1 VAGARVSP
9 QVPPELV
16 VLLVLLVVG
25 LSAALSERLRVAAPL
40 LLVALG
46 AAVAALPGV
55 PAVEVSPELVLSG
68 VLPPLLYSAAVQLPA
83 MGFRRDASAIS
94 GLSVVLVLLSA
105 VSVGALLSWLLGVGF
120 WWGVALGAVVSPTDA
135 VATSIVK
142 GLGASPRAVAL
153 LEGEGLLNDAT
164 ALVLLRTAVAVAAAG
179 TAAGA
184 GGGGGGDGPSFGS
197 AVGDFAWAVALA
209 VVVGLV
215 VGHLDLAVRRRLDD
229 PAAGT
234 LVSFAVPFAASLPVE
249 HLGGSGL
256 VAAVVAGL
264 VTNHHAPRVLT
275 PRARLSD
282 GQTWRSAS
290 LLLEGGVFLLMG
302 LELPAV
308 LSAVAADPDTAGGVG
323 EVGLG
328 HAVLVAAAALAAVLA
343 VRALFVAGL
352 LGLSHRRRDRRE
364 VARQRFSLFA
374 QRFEDR
380 SPAEVAAAITARRAL
395 DSPAGRV
402 RGGLRRGGLRG
413 AWRAAQRRPITEEA
427 VTRITTRLRRARAD
441 LDYLL
446 TEPLGWREGVVVV
459 WAGMRG
465 AVTVAA
471 AQTLPVDAPQREL
484 LVLVAYL
491 VAAGSLLLQGLT
503 LRRVVVAVGSTRQRG
518 EDEVTEQRAAL
529 LQLVADAGRAAG
541 VPDGTDPRR
550 ARLLRLHAQRDALLD
565 ARDEGS
571 FDAEALARALD
582 VVDADEISLTLRGG
596 PAR

>member
-1 VAGARVSP
+1 MLVVS
-9 QVPPELV
+9 VELV
-16 VLLVLLVVG
+16 VLLLLLVVG
-25 LSAALSERLRVAAPL
+25 LSAVLSQRLRVAAPL

-55 PAVEVSPELVLSG
+55 PAVEVPPELVLSG
-68 VLPPLLYSAAVQLPA
+68 ILPPLLYAAAVQLPA

-94 GLSVVLVLLSA
+94 GLSVVLVLVSA
-105 VSVGALLSWLLGVGF
+105 VSVGALMSWLLGVGF

-142 GLGASPRAVAL
+142 GLGASPRAVSL

-179 TAAGA
+179 TAMT
-184 GGGGGGDGPSFGS
+184 GGSGSGEAPGVGS

-215 VGHLDLAVRRRLDD
+215 VGHLDLAVRRRIDD

-234 LVSFAVPFAASLPVE
+234 LISFAVPFAASLPVE

-264 VTNHHAPRVLT
+264 VTNHHAPRVLG
-275 PRARLSD
+275 PQARLSD
-282 GQTWRSAS
+282 SQTWRSAS
-290 LLLEGGVFLLMG
+290 LLLEGGIFLLMG

-308 LSAVAADPDTAGGVG
+308 LAAVAADPETGGGVG
-323 EVGLG
+323 RLGLG
-328 HAVLVAAAALAAVLA
+328 QAVGVAALALLA
-343 VRALFVAGL
+343 VVGVRAVFVTAL
-352 LGLSHRRRDRRE
+352 LVVSHRRRGRRE
-364 VARQRFSLFA
+364 LARRRFSA
-374 QRFEDR
+374 AAERFDGR

-395 DSPAGRV
+395 DGAAGRV
-402 RGGLRRGGLRG
+402 TLVKGGLRRGGLLG
-413 AWRAAQRRPITEEA
+413 AWRAARRRPITEET
-427 VTRITTRLRRARAD
+427 VGRLTTRLRRVRAD

-446 TEPLGWREGVVVV
+446 DEPLGWREGVVVV

-465 AVTVAA
+465 AITVAA

-503 LRRVVVAVGSTRQRG
+503 LRRVVLAVGSTRQRS
-518 EDEVTEQRAAL
+518 EEETAAERAAL
-529 LQLVADAGRAAG
+529 LRLVHDAGRAAP
-541 VPDGTDPRR
+541 VPEGSSPKQT
-550 ARLLRLHAQRDALLD
+550 RLVQLQAQRDALLD
-565 ARDEGS
+565 ARDDGS
-571 FDAEALARALD
+571 FDAEALSHALD

-596 PAR
+596 AHG

>member
-1 VAGARVSP
+1 M
-9 QVPPELV
+9 PPELV

-184 GGGGGGDGPSFGS
+184 GGDGGGPSFGS
-197 AVGDFAWAVALA
+197 AVGDFAWAVTLA

-308 LSAVAADPDTAGGVG
+308 LAAVAADPETAGGVG

-343 VRALFVAGL
+343 VRALFVTGL
-352 LGLSHRRRDRRE
+352 LGLSHRRRDRQE
-364 VARQRFSLFA
+364 LARQRFSSFA

-413 AWRAAQRRPITEEA
+413 AWRAAQRRPVTEEA
-427 VTRITTRLRRARAD
+427 VTRITTRLRRVRAD

-471 AQTLPVDAPQREL
+471 AQTLPEDAPQREL

-503 LRRVVVAVGSTRQRG
+503 LRRVVLAVGSTRQRD
-518 EDEVTEQRAAL
+518 EDEVAGQRAAL
-529 LQLVADAGRAAG
+529 LQLVADAGRAAQ

-571 FDAEALARALD
+571 FDAEALSRALD

>member
-1 VAGARVSP
+1 MLVVS
-9 QVPPELV
+9 PELV
-16 VLLVLLVVG
+16 VLLLLLVVG
-25 LSAALSERLRVAAPL
+25 LSAVLSARLRVAAPL

-46 AAVAALPGV
+46 AGVAALPGV
-55 PAVEVSPELVLSG
+55 PAVEVPPELVLAG
-68 VLPPLLYSAAVQLPA
+68 ILPPLLYSAAVQLPA

-94 GLSVVLVLLSA
+94 GLSVVLVLVSA

-142 GLGASPRAVAL
+142 GLGASPRAVSL

-179 TAAGA
+179 TAMSES
-184 GGGGGGDGPSFGS
+184 PSVGS
-197 AVGDFAWAVALA
+197 AVGDFAWAVAVA

-215 VGHLDLAVRRRLDD
+215 VGHLDLAVRRRVDD

-234 LVSFAVPFAASLPVE
+234 LISFAVPFAASLPVE

-264 VTNHHAPRVLT
+264 VTNHHAPRVLG

-290 LLLEGGVFLLMG
+290 LLLEGGIFLLMG

-308 LSAVAADPDTAGGVG
+308 LAAVAADPETAGGVG
-323 EVGLG
+323 RLGLG
-328 HAVLVAAAALAAVLA
+328 QAVAVAAAALAAVLA

-352 LGLSHRRRDRRE
+352 LGVAHRRRDRRE
-364 VARQRFSLFA
+364 LARRRFSAFA
-374 QRFEDR
+374 ERFEDR
-380 SPAEVAAAITARRAL
+380 SPAEVATAITARRAA
-395 DSPAGRV
+395 DSTAGRV
-402 RGGLRRGGLRG
+402 RGGLRRGGLLG
-413 AWRAAQRRPITEEA
+413 AWRAARQRPVTEDT
-427 VTRITTRLRRARAD
+427 VTRITTRLRRVRAD

-446 TEPLGWREGVVVV
+446 DEPLGWREGVVVV

-471 AQTLPVDAPQREL
+471 AQTLPEDAPQREL

-503 LRRVVVAVGSTRQRG
+503 LRRVVLAVGSTRQRSE
-518 EDEVTEQRAAL
+518 EDDAAQRAAL
-529 LQLVADAGRAAG
+529 HQLVVDAVRAAR
-541 VPDGTDPRR
+541 VPEGASAKET
-550 ARLLRLHAQRDALLD
+550 RLVQLRAQRDALLD

-571 FDAEALARALD
+571 FDAEALIHALD
-582 VVDADEISLTLRGG
+582 VVDADEISLALRGG
-596 PAR
+596 PTG

>member
-1 VAGARVSP
+1 ME
-9 QVPPELV
+9 PEVV
-16 VLLVLLVVG
+16 VLLLLLVVG

-55 PAVEVSPELVLSG
+55 PAVEVSPQLVLSG
-68 VLPPLLYSAAVQLPA
+68 ILPPLLYSAAVQLPA

-94 GLSVVLVLLSA
+94 GLSVVLVLASA
-105 VSVGALLSWLLGVGF
+105 ASVGALMSWLLGVGF

-164 ALVLLRTAVAVAAAG
+164 ALVLLRTSVAVAAA
-179 TAAGA
+179 AAAVGA
-184 GGGGGGDGPSFGS
+184 GTPQGASEGPSVGS
-197 AVGDFAWAVALA
+197 ALGDFAWAVALA

-234 LVSFAVPFAASLPVE
+234 LISFAVPFAASLPVE

-264 VTNHHAPRVLT
+264 VTNHHAPRVLG

-308 LSAVAADPDTAGGVG
+308 LAAVAADPDSGGGVG

-328 HAVLVAAAALAAVLA
+328 HAALVAAVALVAVLA
-343 VRALFVAGL
+343 VRALFVALL
-352 LGLSHRRRDRRE
+352 LGLSRRRRDRGRQVRE
-364 VARQRFSLFA
+364 RFSAFA
-374 QRFEDR
+374 ERFEDR
-380 SPAEVAAAITARRAL
+380 TPAEVAAAITARRAL
-395 DSPAGRV
+395 AGPAGRV

-413 AWRAAQRRPITEEA
+413 AWRAARRRPVTEDA
-427 VTRITTRLRRARAD
+427 VARITARLRRVRAD

-446 TEPLGWREGVVVV
+446 DEPLGWREGVVVV

-503 LRRVVVAVGSTRQRG
+503 LRRVVLAVGSTRQRS
-518 EDEVTEQRAAL
+518 EEEEAAQRSAL
-529 LQLVADAGRAAG
+529 LQLVADAGRAAA
-541 VPDGTDPRR
+541 VPDGTDPRQ
-550 ARLLRLHAQRDALLD
+550 ARLLRLRAQRDALLD

-571 FDAEALARALD
+571 FDAEALSRALD
-582 VVDADEISLTLRGG
+582 VVDADEMSLVLRGG
-596 PAR
+596 PER

>member
-1 VAGARVSP
+1 MLVTLPVE
-9 QVPPELV
+9 PEVV
-16 VLLVLLVVG
+16 VLGLLLVVG
-25 LSAALSERLRVAAPL
+25 LSAVLSARLRVAAPL

-46 AAVAALPGV
+46 AALAALPGV
-55 PAVEVSPELVLSG
+55 PSVEVAPELVLSG
-68 VLPPLLYSAAVQLPA
+68 ILPPLLYAAAVQLPA

-94 GLSVVLVLLSA
+94 GLSVVLVLVSA

-179 TAAGA
+179 AAAGSGA
-184 GGGGGGDGPSFGS
+184 PGPSVGS

-215 VGHLDLAVRRRLDD
+215 VGHLDLAVRRRVDD

-234 LVSFAVPFAASLPVE
+234 LLSFAVPFAASLPVE

-264 VTNHHAPRVLT
+264 VTNHHAPRVL
-275 PRARLSD
+275 PPQARLSD
-282 GQTWRSAS
+282 AQTWRSAS

-308 LSAVAADPDTAGGVG
+308 LAAVAADPEVGGGVG
-323 EVGLG
+323 RVGLG
-328 HAVLVAAAALAAVLA
+328 PAALVAAAALAAVLA

-352 LGLSHRRRDRRE
+352 LGLSHRRRDH
-364 VARQRFSLFA
+364 RQRARERFSAVA
-374 QRFEDR
+374 QRFEER
-380 SPAEVAAAITARRAL
+380 TPAQVAAAITARRAL
-395 DSPAGRV
+395 DGPAGRV

-413 AWRAAQRRPITEEA
+413 AWRAAQRRPVTEEA
-427 VTRITTRLRRARAD
+427 VARISTRLRRVRAD

-446 TEPLGWREGVVVV
+446 DEPLGWREGVVVV

-471 AQTLPVDAPQREL
+471 AQTLPEDAPQREL

-503 LRRVVVAVGSTRQRG
+503 LRRVVLAVGSTRERG
-518 EDEVTEQRAAL
+518 EVEVAEQRAAL
-529 LQLVADAGRAAG
+529 LQLVVDAGRAAQ
-541 VPDGTDPRR
+541 VPEDASRR
-550 ARLLRLHAQRDALLD
+550 QVRLAQLHAQRDALLD

-571 FDAEALARALD
+571 FDAEALSHALD

-596 PAR
+596 PAG

>member
-1 VAGARVSP
+1 MP
-9 QVPPELV
+9 VPPELV
-16 VLLVLLVVG
+16 LLLLLLVVG
-25 LSAALSERLRVAAPL
+25 LSAALSERLRVASPL

-55 PAVEVSPELVLSG
+55 PAVQVEPELVLSG
-68 VLPPLLYSAAVQLPA
+68 ILPPLLYAAAVQLPA

-94 GLSVVLVLLSA
+94 GLSVALVLLSA

-179 TAAGA
+179 TALGTT
-184 GGGGGGDGPSFGS
+184 DPSVGS

-215 VGHLDLAVRRRLDD
+215 VGHLDLVVRRRLDD

-282 GQTWRSAS
+282 SQTWRSAS
-290 LLLEGGVFLLMG
+290 LLLEGGIFLLMG

-308 LSAVAADPDTAGGVG
+308 LEAVAADPDTAGGVG
-323 EVGLG
+323 ELGLG
-328 HAVLVAAAALAAVLA
+328 RAALVAAAALAAVLA

-352 LGLSHRRRDRRE
+352 LALSHRRRDRRQLARE
-364 VARQRFSLFA
+364 RFSAVAR
-374 QRFEDR
+374 RFEDR
-380 SPAEVAAAITARRAL
+380 TPAEVAAAITARRAL
-395 DSPAGRV
+395 DGPAGRV

-413 AWRAAQRRPITEEA
+413 AWRAAQRRPVTEEA
-427 VTRITTRLRRARAD
+427 VSRITTRLRRVRAD

-446 TEPLGWREGVVVV
+446 DEPLGWREGVVVV

-471 AQTLPVDAPQREL
+471 AQTLPEDAPQREL

-503 LRRVVVAVGSTRQRG
+503 LRRVVLAVGSTRPRG
-518 EDEVTEQRAAL
+518 EAEVAEQQAAL
-529 LQLVADAGRAAG
+529 VQLVADAGRAAV
-541 VPDGTDPRR
+541 VPDGTPPRQ
-550 ARLLRLHAQRDALLD
+550 ARLLQLRAQRDALLD

-571 FDAEALARALD
+571 FDAEALSRALD
-582 VVDADEISLTLRGG
+582 VVDADEISLTLRDGG
-596 PAR
+596 AH

>member
-1 VAGARVSP
+1 MLVVS
-9 QVPPELV
+9 PELV
-16 VLLVLLVVG
+16 VLLLLLVVG
-25 LSAALSERLRVAAPL
+25 LSAVLSARLRVAAPL

-46 AAVAALPGV
+46 AGVAALPGV
-55 PAVEVSPELVLSG
+55 PAVEVPPELVLAG
-68 VLPPLLYSAAVQLPA
+68 ILPPLLYSAAVQLPA

-94 GLSVVLVLLSA
+94 GLSVVLVLVSA

-142 GLGASPRAVAL
+142 GLGASPRAVSL

-179 TAAGA
+179 TAVSSDGS
-184 GGGGGGDGPSFGS
+184 GQGPSVGS
-197 AVGDFAWAVALA
+197 AAGDFAWAVAVA

-215 VGHLDLAVRRRLDD
+215 VGHLDLAVRRRVDD

-234 LVSFAVPFAASLPVE
+234 LISFAVPFAASLPVE

-264 VTNHHAPRVLT
+264 VTNHHAPRVLG

-282 GQTWRSAS
+282 AQTWRSAS
-290 LLLEGGVFLLMG
+290 LLLEGGIFLLMG

-308 LSAVAADPDTAGGVG
+308 LAAVAADPETGGGVG
-323 EVGLG
+323 RLGLG
-328 HAVLVAAAALAAVLA
+328 SAVAVAAAALAAVLA

-352 LGLSHRRRDRRE
+352 IGVSHRRRDRRE
-364 VARQRFSLFA
+364 RARRRFSA
-374 QRFEDR
+374 VAERFEDR
-380 SPAEVAAAITARRAL
+380 TPAEVAAAITARRAL
-395 DSPAGRV
+395 DSTAGRV

-413 AWRAAQRRPITEEA
+413 AWRAAQRRPVTEDA
-427 VTRITTRLRRARAD
+427 VARITTRLRRVRAD

-446 TEPLGWREGVVVV
+446 DEPLGWREGVVVV

-471 AQTLPVDAPQREL
+471 AQTLPADAPQREL

-503 LRRVVVAVGSTRQRG
+503 LRRTVLAVGTTRQRSES
-518 EDEVTEQRAAL
+518 EDAAQRAAL
-529 LQLVADAGRAAG
+529 HQLVVDAGRAAD
-541 VPDGTDPRR
+541 VPEGASAEETRLLQLR
-550 ARLLRLHAQRDALLD
+550 ARRDALLD
-565 ARDEGS
+565 ARDDGS
-571 FDAEALARALD
+571 FDAEALLHALA
-582 VVDADEISLTLRGG
+582 VVDADEISLSLRGG
-596 PAR
+596 ATG

>member
-1 VAGARVSP
+1 MLVVS
-9 QVPPELV
+9 PELV
-16 VLLVLLVVG
+16 LLLLLLVVG
-25 LSAALSERLRVAAPL
+25 LSAVLSARLQVAAPL

-46 AAVAALPGV
+46 AGVAALPGV
-55 PAVEVSPELVLSG
+55 PAVEVPPELVLAG
-68 VLPPLLYSAAVQLPA
+68 ILPPLLYSAAVQLPA

-94 GLSVVLVLLSA
+94 GLSVVLVLVSA

-142 GLGASPRAVAL
+142 GLGASPRAVSL

-179 TAAGA
+179 TAMTSGGS
-184 GGGGGGDGPSFGS
+184 GGGPSVGS
-197 AVGDFAWAVALA
+197 ALGDFAWAVALA

-215 VGHLDLAVRRRLDD
+215 VGHLDLAVRRRVDD

-234 LVSFAVPFAASLPVE
+234 LISFAVPFAASLPVE

-264 VTNHHAPRVLT
+264 VTNHHAPRVLG

-282 GQTWRSAS
+282 SQTWRSAS
-290 LLLEGGVFLLMG
+290 LLLEGGIFLLMG

-308 LSAVAADPDTAGGVG
+308 LAAVAADPETAGGVG
-323 EVGLG
+323 HLGLG
-328 HAVLVAAAALAAVLA
+328 SAVAVAAAALVAVLA

-364 VARQRFSLFA
+364 LARRRFSAFA
-374 QRFEDR
+374 ERFEDR
-380 SPAEVAAAITARRAL
+380 SPAEVAAAITARRAV
-395 DSPAGRV
+395 DSTAGRV
-402 RGGLRRGGLRG
+402 KGGLRRGGLRG
-413 AWRAAQRRPITEEA
+413 AWRAAQRRPVTEEA
-427 VTRITTRLRRARAD
+427 VGRITTRLRRVRAD

-446 TEPLGWREGVVVV
+446 DEPLGWREGVVVV

-471 AQTLPVDAPQREL
+471 AQTLPEDAPQREL

-503 LRRVVVAVGSTRQRG
+503 LRRVVLAVGSTRQRSES
-518 EDEVTEQRAAL
+518 EDAAQRAAL
-529 LQLVADAGRAAG
+529 HQLVLDAVRAAEVPEGASAKETRLLQLR
-541 VPDGTDPRR
+541 
-550 ARLLRLHAQRDALLD
+550 AQRDALLD
-565 ARDEGS
+565 ARDDGS
-571 FDAEALARALD
+571 FDAEALTHALA
-582 VVDADEISLTLRGG
+582 VVDADEISLSLRGG
-596 PAR
+596 PTG

>member
-1 VAGARVSP
+1 MTLP
-9 QVPPELV
+9 VPPELV
-16 VLLVLLVVG
+16 LLLLLLVVG
-25 LSAALSERLRVAAPL
+25 LSAALSERLRVASPL

-55 PAVEVSPELVLSG
+55 PAVQVEPDLVLSG
-68 VLPPLLYSAAVQLPA
+68 ILPPLLYAAAVQLPA

-94 GLSVVLVLLSA
+94 GLSVALVLLSA

-179 TAAGA
+179 TALA
-184 GGGGGGDGPSFGS
+184 GGSTGTTGPSVGS

-209 VVVGLV
+209 VVVGLL
-215 VGHLDLAVRRRLDD
+215 VGHLDLVVRRRLDD

-282 GQTWRSAS
+282 SQTWRSAS
-290 LLLEGGVFLLMG
+290 LLLEGGIFLLMG

-308 LSAVAADPDTAGGVG
+308 LEAVAADPDTAGGVG
-323 EVGLG
+323 ELGLG
-328 HAVLVAAAALAAVLA
+328 RAALVAAAALAAVLA

-352 LGLSHRRRDRRE
+352 LALSHRRRDRRQLARE
-364 VARQRFSLFA
+364 RFSAVAR
-374 QRFEDR
+374 RFEDR
-380 SPAEVAAAITARRAL
+380 TPAEVAAAITARRAL
-395 DSPAGRV
+395 DGPAGRV

-413 AWRAAQRRPITEEA
+413 AWRAAQRRPVTEEA
-427 VTRITTRLRRARAD
+427 VSRITTRLRRVRAD

-446 TEPLGWREGVVVV
+446 DEPLGWREGVVVV

-471 AQTLPVDAPQREL
+471 AQTLPEDAPQREL

-503 LRRVVVAVGSTRQRG
+503 LRRVVLAVGSTRPRG
-518 EDEVTEQRAAL
+518 EAEVAEQQAAL
-529 LQLVADAGRAAG
+529 VQLVADAGRAAV
-541 VPDGTDPRR
+541 VPDGTPPRQ
-550 ARLLRLHAQRDALLD
+550 ARLLQLRAQRDALLD

-571 FDAEALARALD
+571 FDAEALSRALD
-582 VVDADEISLTLRGG
+582 VVDADEISLTLRDGG
-596 PAR
+596 AH